1 MLRLLDRAALVAAL
15 ASPVFLMHGRGF
27 AEVLFAAIDLAF
39 LLRCALARDWGWL
52 GRGWVPVGLAWWG
65 WLVVC
70 SLPVPA
76 LHLGEGGLHSLGQA
90 LLMVRFLVLVAALEH
105 QVLRDP
111 AARRWMLGVL
121 SACAAYIA
129 LQSLLQFATGRD
141 LYGWPRNGDGEL
153 TGPFREPRAGPPLSR
168 LIFPAVLPP
177 AARLLDR
184 RGRGASL
191 AAPLAAAALVA
202 ASVAVMVLIGQRMP
216 LMLTGLGFVVCG
228 LLLRRLRPVVLLA
241 GVLGVALVAAT
252 VVVSPPTYHRLVLK
266 FTRQMDTFPTT
277 QYGELYARA
286 WQIGIQ
292 HPITG
297 RGVDGFRTGCMLPRY
312 FGPTFDGRL
321 PHGGGAAICAHH
333 PHNFYFEALDQ
344 GGFPGLVLF
353 SAAALG
359 WLLATG
365 RGLLRNPDPLRVGLF
380 ASVFIQVWPLASTS
394 AFISMPMG
402 GWMFLMM
409 GWGLAEAKWRAG
421 AEAERT

>member
-1 MLRLLDRAALVAAL
+1 MLLMLDRVAL
-15 ASPVFLMHGRGF
+15 AAVLLTPLMLLHAHSFADAMIAIADGCFLWRSALTGDW
-27 AEVLFAAIDLAF
+27 AW
-39 LLRCALARDWGWL
+39 LRPLWMRL
-52 GRGWVPVGLAWWG
+52 SLAWWG

-70 SLPVPA
+70 SAPIPSLG
-76 LHLGEGGLHSLGQA
+76 LGESDWGGFAQAAAILRFVVLLGAMSHSI
-90 LLMVRFLVLVAALEH
+90 
-105 QVLRDP
+105 LRP
-111 AARRWMLGVL
+111 EAARRWLAWVIAA
-121 SACAAYIA
+121 SAAWIAA
-129 LQSLLQFATGRD
+129 QSLLQYASGHN
-141 LYGWPRNGDGEL
+141 LWGNPRGGDGEL
-153 TGPFREPRAGPPLSR
+153 TGPFRKPRAGPPLSR
-168 LIFPAVLPP
+168 IIFPVLVPP
-177 AARLLDR
+177 AAMLLAR
-184 RGRGASL
+184 RGWVPKAGAFT
-191 AAPLAAAALVA
+191 LVLGGI
-202 ASVAVMVLIGQRMP
+202 AVMVLIGQRMP

-228 LLLRRLRPVVLLA
+228 LLLRRLRPIVLAA
-241 GVLGVALVAAT
+241 GIAGLALVAGSA
-252 VVVSPPTYHRLVLK
+252 VVSPPTYHRLVLK
-266 FTRQMDTFPTT
+266 FTAQMDTFPIT

-286 WQIGIQ
+286 WEIGRQ

-321 PHGGGAAICAHH
+321 KDGGGAAICAHH

-353 SAAALG
+353 SAAALA

-365 RGLLRNPDPLRVGLF
+365 RGLVRNPDPLRVGLF

-421 AEAERT
+421 AEAGRT